1 MHCGPGSAG
10 VLSIKKIVLQS
21 VLQAESGRLCP
32 ERSWDRVPYPSI
44 LRGEIV
50 SPCRLLG
57 LGVVL
62 CVWDE
67 VVVLDRVAGLVVVHL
82 GDEGVVMVV
91 LWSVGFVLRV
101 DMRMHFK
108 ADSECVQVAEVEDF
122 EFCHDW
128 LGVRSRWLVFEEPD
142 DFLLCSDEPLDV

>member
-44 LRGEIV
+44 LRGEV
-50 SPCRLLG
+50 LG
-57 LGVVL
+57 GQGWLPRLGVVL

-67 VVVLDRVAGLVVVHL
+67 VVVLDCVACLVVVDL
-82 GDEGVVMVV
+82 GGEGVVMVV

-128 LGVRSRWLVFEEPD
+128 LVRSRWLVFEEPD
-142 DFLLCSDEPLDV
+142 DFFLCSDEPLDV